1 MSNNNRYGYIYDIIR
16 DACPRTEGSNMSYMV
31 RHSKQQ
37 QDSTSSIQSGPVS
50 HHIPEA
56 IEEAHYPNEALVER
70 RNSVKTTSNSS
81 STSSNCFVQSTLVL
95 VPVKDQKSSLW
106 RKTKAAFGYTPPK
119 YQVFFLQ
126 EQEDKPTISYTLYG
140 GDDASDAMNAFD
152 RLNATLAP
160 LMRDGSVLLNEAI
173 LRKIILPKPLQPSE
187 ISFSLVEVMEVDPRA
202 HPEWL
207 KLLQALLHSACSREN
222 KNEIKLLLNKGGNL
236 EQEDND
242 GNTPIHTAAF
252 SSSKECMNWL
262 LSIAAPSFSV
272 NNIIDRRN
280 SEGLSPID
288 IARGSRN
295 IGAVHA
301 LMMMKQAMPQVTKLD
316 LFEDDMVASELHEA
330 VDVDNSEQIW
340 EYCNKVG
347 LTSVH
352 IRGRRKAVS
361 LRDLPLLKKQNTVDV
376 MSQKGTTPLTVA
388 IEKQYIKSTL
398 LLLISGADPDQHH
411 PETGDTPLHSA
422 VAVGNLTIIKMLLV
436 FGADPTLC
444 NKDGITSLQLSKDL
458 NKDEGN
464 KLKIMQT
471 LEEMALLQEKTWNYF
486 SSHNNVP
493 ETRKEKETY
502 LLALDGGGIRSFNT
516 CQAFIAIE
524 DRMKQI
530 EPHCHS
536 FFSYFDYIAGTSAGG
551 IVALIS
557 TYTDAPTSISRALI
571 YKIVTDVFSNS
582 KCERGK
588 LMDKY
593 LQETLGED
601 TRMSHPIDQRLIIT
615 TTLANVSPSKLH
627 LMTNYGGERDGQA
640 GPSERRL
647 WEAAK
652 ATSAAP
658 YFFPTFQGKFLDG
671 GIMANNPTLDAMVE
685 IQNQAEVEE
694 KEVKMGCVLSL
705 GTGFAPAKSIDNIE
719 VFMPCLNF
727 KTITSLQETLSGL
740 QNLLNLFVTQVT
752 QSDGQE
758 VQRAKTWCK
767 SLGTPYF
774 RLSPPLLEEIDP
786 LSFND
791 KAIVNMLYED
801 KKYLL
806 DQPQVIDSIA
816 KCLLSKKLD

>member
-1 MSNNNRYGYIYDIIR
+1 MSNNIIR
-16 DACPRTEGSNMSYMV
+16 DACPRNEGSNMSYMV

-95 VPVKDQKSSLW
+95 VPIKDQKSSLW

-119 YQVFFLQ
+119 YQVLFLQ
-126 EQEDKPTISYTLYG
+126 EPEDKPTISYTLYG
-140 GDDASDAMNAFD
+140 GDDASEAMNAFD

-173 LRKIILPKPLQPSE
+173 LREIILPKPLQPSE
-187 ISFSLVEVMEVDPRA
+187 ISFRLVEVMEVDPRA

-236 EQEDND
+236 EQEDSD

-262 LSIAAPSFSV
+262 LSIAAPSVSV

-288 IARGSRN
+288 IAKGSRN

-301 LMMMKQAMPQVTKLD
+301 LMMMKQAMPQATKLD

-347 LTSVH
+347 LTSVY

-361 LRDLPLLKKQNTVDV
+361 LRDLPLLKKQKTVDV

-398 LLLISGADPDQHH
+398 LLLISGADPNQHH

-422 VAVGNLTIIKMLLV
+422 VAVGNLTIVKMLLV

-458 NKDEGN
+458 NKDEVN

-493 ETRKEKETY
+493 KTRKEKETY

-571 YKIVTDVFSNS
+571 YKIVTDVFSKS

-593 LQETLGED
+593 LQETLGDD

-694 KEVKMGCVLSL
+694 KEVKMGCILSL

-727 KTITSLQETLSGL
+727 KTIASLQETLSGL

>member
-1 MSNNNRYGYIYDIIR
+1 
-16 DACPRTEGSNMSYMV
+16 MSYMV
-31 RHSKQQ
+31 KHSKQQ

-70 RNSVKTTSNSS
+70 RNSVITTSNSS

-95 VPVKDQKSSLW
+95 VPIKDQKSSPW
-106 RKTKAAFGYTPPK
+106 RKTKAAVFCYTPPPK
-119 YQVFFLQ
+119 YQVLFLQ
-126 EQEDKPTISYTLYG
+126 EPEDKPTISYTLYG
-140 GDDASDAMNAFD
+140 GDDASEAMNAFD

-160 LMRDGSVLLNEAI
+160 LMHDGSVLLNEAI
-173 LRKIILPKPLQPSE
+173 LREIILPKPLQPSE
-187 ISFSLVEVMEVDPRA
+187 ISFHLIEVMEVDPSA
-202 HPEWL
+202 HLEWL

-242 GNTPIHTAAF
+242 GNTPIHTAAY

-262 LSIAAPSFSV
+262 LSIAAPSVSI

-288 IARGSRN
+288 IAKCSRN
-295 IGAVHA
+295 IGAVRA
-301 LMMMKQAMPQVTKLD
+301 LMMMKQAMPQATKLD

-330 VDVDNSEQIW
+330 VDEDNSEQIW

-361 LRDLPLLKKQNTVDV
+361 PRDLPLLKKQKTVDV

-398 LLLISGADPDQHH
+398 LLLIGGADPDQHH

-422 VAVGNLTIIKMLLV
+422 VAVGNLTIVKMLLV

-464 KLKIMQT
+464 KLKIMQA

-557 TYTDAPTSISRALI
+557 TFTDAPTSISRALI
-571 YKIVTDVFSNS
+571 YKIVTDVFSKP

-627 LMTNYGGERDGQA
+627 LMTNYSGERDGQA

-647 WEAAK
+647 WEVAK

-685 IQNQAEVEE
+685 IQNQAEMEE

-719 VFMPCLNF
+719 VFMPGLNF
-727 KTITSLQETLSGL
+727 KTIASLQETLSGI
-740 QNLLNLFVTQVT
+740 QNLFDLFVTQVT